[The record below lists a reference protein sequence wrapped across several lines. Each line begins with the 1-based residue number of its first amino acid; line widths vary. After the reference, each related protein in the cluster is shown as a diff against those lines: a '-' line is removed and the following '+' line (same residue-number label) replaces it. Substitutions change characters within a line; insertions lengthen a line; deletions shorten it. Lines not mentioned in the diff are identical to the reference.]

1 MSFRLKTILGVALVE
16 AVLLSALIVSGIYYL
31 RASNEAQLQERA
43 DTTAQLIATMTADS
57 VISTD
62 LATLDI
68 LVEQALTN
76 PAIDYVR
83 VRGTGD
89 VVLSEGGDPIALDRP
104 FAEDT
109 SVEAAQADGTLDVSR
124 PIEIAGQV
132 FGSVELGLS
141 TTALSDVMS
150 DALRWMGA
158 VAVSGMLL
166 VGLLGLVLGQYLVRQ
181 LTSLRDGARRVA
193 EGEFGFQID
202 ARGRD
207 ELADTAISFNSMSA
221 ALADY
226 AQQERAAR
234 TAAEQRSREAEAI
247 LDDAVASMAEAI
259 LIADDQGRVMRVND
273 AFRQFYPDVG
283 EDVLSSGSIRDV
295 IAITEGLSD
304 GGLQAR
310 MDELATHTKGSH
322 HLTRPDGRALQ
333 VDHRQTGLGG
343 VVIVATDVT
352 ELKDMQERAKSLQM
366 ELLQAQKME
375 SLGTLAAG
383 IAHEINTP
391 MQFIG
396 DNLRF
401 LSEVVDDAIAAGHD
415 NRPLPD
421 DLSEEAPGAI
431 SDSLS
436 GVARVAEIVGSM
448 RSFAHPDPRE
458 PEPNDLNQSVR
469 VTVNVSRALWKPVAA
484 VELDLDES
492 LPPILCKP
500 GEINQVLLNLISN
513 AVDAI
518 EETAGPGDIGE
529 ILIRTGLNGSMAE
542 LTVSDTGTGISP
554 EVRER
559 MFDMFF
565 TTKPTGKGTGQGLAI
580 VAGIVASHG
589 GRITVDSRSGGGSTF
604 RVLLPLR
611 R

>member
-193 EGEFGFQID
+193 EGEFGFQINV
-202 ARGRD
+202 RGRD

-259 LIADDQGRVMRVND
+259 LIADDQGRVMRVNG

-421 DLSEEAPGAI
+421 DLSLEAPDAI

-469 VTVNVSRALWKPVAA
+469 IDGERVPRPLEAGCSSRPRSRRVPAPDPLQAGRNQ
-484 VELDLDES
+484 
-492 LPPILCKP
+492 P
-500 GEINQVLLNLISN
+500 GPSEPHLERGRRHRGN
-513 AVDAI
+513 
-518 EETAGPGDIGE
+518 GPTRGYWRDIDPYGPQ
-529 ILIRTGLNGSMAE
+529 R
-542 LTVSDTGTGISP
+542 V
-554 EVRER
+554 
-559 MFDMFF
+559 
-565 TTKPTGKGTGQGLAI
+565 
-580 VAGIVASHG
+580 HG
-589 GRITVDSRSGGGSTF
+589 GADRQRHRDRH
-604 RVLLPLR
+604 LA
-611 R
+611 